1 MWWIWCMSNFA
12 FFISLKNMTVP
23 FLIYLQ
29 VLLFPREVFLSG
41 LELLTQKDYLITKQ
55 KFYNYIFFLYF
66 LSVYVRR
73 TALHRVRTT
82 WERLKSKSLTRYQ
95 HVVQNHFHVR
105 DGPARSGRGW
115 GSSSSLGHVS
125 GCDRCPSV

>member
-1 MWWIWCMSNFA
+1 
-12 FFISLKNMTVP
+12 MTVP

-82 WERLKSKSLTRYQ
+82 
-95 HVVQNHFHVR
+95 
-105 DGPARSGRGW
+105 
-115 GSSSSLGHVS
+115 
-125 GCDRCPSV
+125 